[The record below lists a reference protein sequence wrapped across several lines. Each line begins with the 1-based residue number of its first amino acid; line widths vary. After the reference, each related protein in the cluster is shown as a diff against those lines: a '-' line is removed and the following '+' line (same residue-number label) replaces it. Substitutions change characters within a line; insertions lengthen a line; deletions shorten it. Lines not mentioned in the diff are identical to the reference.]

1 MARRPNRGEPVARAN
16 RAVYVIS
23 VAAELAG
30 VHPQTLRMYERKG
43 LLSPQRTGGRS
54 RRYSEADVDRL
65 RRIQRLTQEEGVNL
79 AGVRLIMEMQEQ
91 ITRMQLQIEGARRR
105 MAEFERQMREQS
117 ARRGWGGALV
127 RLSDV
132 RDVFEVR

>member
-1 MARRPNRGEPVARAN
+1 
-16 RAVYVIS
+16 
-23 VAAELAG
+23 
-30 VHPQTLRMYERKG
+30 MYERKG